1 MFIISILHEKNINVR
16 EEISKKHIVIRWI
29 IYYAIILAILI
40 FGAYGTGYKP
50 VDPMY
55 ANF

>member
-1 MFIISILHEKNINVR
+1 MKEKNINIR
-16 EEISKKHIVIRWI
+16 DEISKKNIVIRWI
-29 IYYAIILAILI
+29 IYYAIIISILI
-40 FGAYGTGYKP
+40 FGAYGVGYRP